1 MKKILTVLIF
11 SLTLSSQAMHHGDSP
26 MSAEELVKKAYA
38 TFAAGDSEAWA
49 KLHAADLKFTILGQ
63 LPHSGT
69 FNGTEATIKN
79 VFEVIPVYWPSF
91 KLETINIDTIDS
103 KSGKT
108 VYVLNKL
115 MGDNLNSFALHMFT
129 IEDNKIATFTAF
141 DDYDS
146 MRQAMVE

>member
-1 MKKILTVLIF
+1 MKQILTVLIF
-11 SLTLSSQAMHHGDSP
+11 SLTLSSQAIHHGDSLL
-26 MSAEELVKKAYA
+26 SAEELVKKAYA

-91 KLETINIDTIDS
+91 KLETINIDTVDS

>member
-1 MKKILTVLIF
+1 M
-11 SLTLSSQAMHHGDSP
+11 
-26 MSAEELVKKAYA
+26 
-38 TFAAGDSEAWA
+38 
-49 KLHAADLKFTILGQ
+49 
-63 LPHSGT
+63 
-69 FNGTEATIKN
+69 
-79 VFEVIPVYWPSF
+79 IPAYWPSF
-91 KLETINIDTIDS
+91 KLETINIDIVDS

-108 VYVLNKL
+108 AYVLNKL